1 MVGPLDPQRTGSVG
15 RGLDIACAFGDKLH
29 ILVAEKA
36 QRSQALNVTSRI
48 MSSDPVAGS
57 FSQISDNVYVLSPEA
72 TFEQVAQGLSVPR
85 RVLLGMEFC
94 GSYAPSVLTGE
105 HVFDLAPLS
114 RARELTRYCES
125 LPHTKGSKVHE
136 LLGCLRWVVD
146 DSASLMESVVV
157 VLLVLPYKYGGYG
170 VKAPL
175 MNIGLDGAGK
185 QVPPKTRGCVMPDVI
200 WLRDRLSLEY
210 NGKDS
215 HSTEGDYEHDS
226 DRKERLER
234 LGYRVI
240 PVSGQK
246 GYDVEAFHEL
256 ALEVAWRTGKRLC
269 LPALFEKDRSALRA
283 DVLPSRRRVAARS
296 RGTKKVYYSGTR

>member
-1 MVGPLDPQRTGSVG
+1 MGSRLFIDGVSALRFWRWHRTVCPSLHVQPSRIRVLGDCASTKEEIGEALRGFDSLVGALDPQLTGSVG

-125 LPHTKGSKVHE
+125 LPHTKGSKE
-136 LLGCLRWVVD
+136 T
-146 DSASLMESVVV
+146 M
-157 VLLVLPYKYGGYG
+157 K
-170 VKAPL
+170 
-175 MNIGLDGAGK
+175 
-185 QVPPKTRGCVMPDVI
+185 
-200 WLRDRLSLEY
+200 
-210 NGKDS
+210 
-215 HSTEGDYEHDS
+215 
-226 DRKERLER
+226 
-234 LGYRVI
+234 
-240 PVSGQK
+240 
-246 GYDVEAFHEL
+246 
-256 ALEVAWRTGKRLC
+256 
-269 LPALFEKDRSALRA
+269 
-283 DVLPSRRRVAARS
+283 
-296 RGTKKVYYSGTR
+296 